1 MAAYEKGPSRGKG
14 PSLQQGLGAP
24 RAVIQAILSLAAKRR
39 RTQWPPF
46 PMGQRTRGTFKSA
59 SSYLLQQLIRRSQE
73 TETEA
78 QGEEE
83 SSEESEESEM
93 LNLEVCLIPLP
104 SVSSPQPRSSS
115 SCQTWLPQL
124 QLASALLHPTHSGQ
138 APLSQRRGLFF
149 AAHFCSVSSV
159 LHLLSGVG
167 AGWGHR
173 GLRGQK
179 PSKYLL
185 SFRGFLYVRLPT
197 AIMKN
202 YLCYLYGG
210 YGVNAFKITPC

>member
-46 PMGQRTRGTFKSA
+46 PMGQRTKGTFKSA
-59 SSYLLQQLIRRSQE
+59 SSHLLQQLIRRSQE

-93 LNLEVCLIPLP
+93 LNLEVCLLPLP
-104 SVSSPQPRSSS
+104 SASSPQPRASS

-124 QLASALLHPTHSGQ
+124 QLASAFLHPTRSGQ
-138 APLSQRRGLFF
+138 APLSQMARTFLCCSFLFCF
-149 AAHFCSVSSV
+149 WCSSPP
-159 LHLLSGVG
+159 LWGRSGVG
-167 AGWGHR
+167 AQR
-173 GLRGQK
+173 FERAETL
-179 PSKYLL
+179 
-185 SFRGFLYVRLPT
+185 
-197 AIMKN
+197 
-202 YLCYLYGG
+202 
-210 YGVNAFKITPC
+210 